1 MLMKMPLSPMARR
14 RLKRAALTAMVLS
27 AIIAAAVAL
36 VRQRLISVAQPEE
49 GLKTGSDGL
58 VVERIHQTSTRDG
71 RTEWSLEAASAQY
84 LMPEKKIMLK
94 DLSVT
99 FFGQDGQQVFLR
111 SRSGTVQT
119 DSHDMEARDDVEI
132 HNDLYRLETEQIQYA
147 HGARMITSE
156 TPVKLT
162 GPAGDIMADSLSVDL
177 KTNRLV
183 LKGNVHGTLAAEGAR

>member
-1 MLMKMPLSPMARR
+1 MARR

-36 VRQRLISVAQPEE
+36 VRQRLISVAQPGE
-49 GLKTGSDGL
+49 GLKTGSDAL

-119 DSHDMEARDDVEI
+119 DSHDMEASDDVEI

-162 GPAGDIMADSLSVDL
+162 GPAGDSMADSLSVDL
-177 KTNRLV
+177 KSNRLV
-183 LKGNVHGTLAAEGAR
+183 LKGHVHGTLVADGAR

>member
-1 MLMKMPLSPMARR
+1 MPLSPMARR

-27 AIIAAAVAL
+27 AIIAAAAL

-49 GLKTGSDGL
+49 GLKTGSDAL

-156 TPVKLT
+156 SPVKLT

-177 KTNRLV
+177 KSNRLV
-183 LKGNVHGTLAAEGAR
+183 LKGHVHGTLVADGAR